1 LLGGET
7 GIVLS
12 PIRMKP
18 EHPSTTL
25 PKAARIHFGRAYE
38 VHHSV
43 GVRPLGLI
51 HAGSMETLISQ
62 FEEHCPRK
70 ESSNMNNRN
79 TVEGRQAEEYST
91 PHGGEEPTR
100 EREQAQA
107 DSTVEPADMQIVL
120 NMRQSII
127 DVLGPDLSLEKH
139 PPPEDKLPQTVQ
151 LKGTGDDSTKT
162 FA

>member
-1 LLGGET
+1 
-7 GIVLS
+7 
-12 PIRMKP
+12 MKP
-18 EHPSTTL
+18 EHPSTAL

-38 VHHSV
+38 IHHSV

-62 FEEHCPRK
+62 FEEHYPRK

-79 TVEGRQAEEYST
+79 TVEGWQAEEDST
-91 PHGGEEPTR
+91 TQGREEPTR
-100 EREQAQA
+100 EEEQAQV

-127 DVLGPDLSLEKH
+127 DVLGPDLSLGKH
-139 PPPEDKLPQTVQ
+139 RPPEDKPHQTFSVKVQ
-151 LKGTGDDSTKT
+151 GNDSIKT